1 MEEVE
6 EVEKWRGE
14 EGEKKKGEKSHVMPH
29 EKSMFANGRPLN
41 G

>member
-14 EGEKKKGEKSHVMPH
+14 EGEKKKGEKSWRKQKVT
-29 EKSMFANGRPLN
+29 
-41 G
+41 